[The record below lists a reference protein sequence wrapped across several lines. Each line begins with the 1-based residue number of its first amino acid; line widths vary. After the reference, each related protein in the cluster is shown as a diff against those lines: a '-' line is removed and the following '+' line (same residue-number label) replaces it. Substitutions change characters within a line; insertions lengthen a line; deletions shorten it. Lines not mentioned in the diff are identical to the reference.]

1 MHESGTICFCNTNI
15 PWGGGEAW
23 HLNAACSLS
32 ARGRR
37 VLFICH
43 PDGALYERVASIP
56 HITAI
61 PVRLGRLSFLN
72 PFLRGRLVCLFKAE
86 GVDALIM
93 NLPSDLK
100 AAGPAAAQAGVR
112 HIIYRRGSALPVR
125 NSLMNRYL
133 YGRVISRLIAN
144 SEATKEQVL
153 VNNPRLIGEDRI
165 SVIPNG
171 IDIEAFDAGLER
183 ARKAAP
189 LLPRVAGKDGR
200 GPFVLGTAGRLNRQ
214 KAQHLVLELGKK
226 LSDAGLDCRI
236 VFAGAGERERE
247 LKRLAAK
254 LGLHDRTVF
263 CGFMPDLS
271 PFWLGID
278 IFVLTSLWEGFGN
291 VVIEAGLAER
301 PVLAF
306 AVSNLPELV
315 VQGPAGSGM
324 LFPLPPGAEGRA
336 LRSRGEEG
344 AGSDC
349 DAALK
354 AMAEAVLDL
363 AASPAKLEAM
373 GRAGRSNALRYSQE
387 RCMDT
392 LEALLR

>member
-1 MHESGTICFCNTNI
+1 MRASGTICFCNTNI

-23 HLNAACSLS
+23 HLNAARSLS

-37 VLFICH
+37 VLFLCH
-43 PDGALYERVASIP
+43 PDGALYGRAASIP
-56 HITAI
+56 HITTI

-72 PFLRGRLVCLFKAE
+72 PLLRGRLVRLFKAE

-133 YGRVISRLIAN
+133 YGKVITGLIAN
-144 SEATKEQVL
+144 SRATKEQVL
-153 VNNPRLIGEDRI
+153 VNNPRLIREDRI
-165 SVIPNG
+165 SIIPNG
-171 IDIEAFDAGLER
+171 IDIAAFDAGLER
-183 ARKAAP
+183 ARGATP
-189 LLPRVAGKDGR
+189 LLPPAAGKDGKR
-200 GPFVLGTAGRLNRQ
+200 PLILGTAGRLNRQ

-236 VFAGAGERERE
+236 VLAGAGEREQE
-247 LKRLAAK
+247 LKRLAAT
-254 LGLHDRTVF
+254 LGLRDRAVF
-263 CGFMPDLS
+263 CGFMPDLA

-315 VQGPAGSGM
+315 MQGPAGNGM
-324 LFPLPPGAEGRA
+324 LFPLPPGMEERA

-344 AGSDC
+344 EGDC
-349 DAALK
+349 GAALS
-354 AMAEAVLDL
+354 AMAEAVLAL
-363 AASPAKLEAM
+363 AASPEKLEAM
-373 GRAGRSNALRYSQE
+373 GRAGRCNALRYSQE